1 MHVLKINS
9 QFIHLII
16 KPIHK
21 RQPHI
26 STQSAIISRMF
37 ISTHTLRL
45 VGILSC
51 LTYRHVIADDSS
63 TDDGDVDI
71 CLEKNNF
78 AASID
83 EGDW

>member
-1 MHVLKINS
+1 M
-9 QFIHLII
+9 II
-16 KPIHK
+16 P
-21 RQPHI
+21 
-26 STQSAIISRMF
+26 
-37 ISTHTLRL
+37 THTLRL

-51 LTYRHVIADDSS
+51 LTYQHATADDSS

-83 EGDW
+83 EGNWYVWMIFLIVMKVSMQCNVHVL